1 MGRGILSRQVDSST
15 FLIEKE
21 ILNMFVPEEEN
32 VIVEDNTPDYINEIQ
47 RLKETTVSKEDYNK
61 LKADNKKLI
70 TALSNGTT
78 IEGKV
83 EPKVSPVEKIQ
94 NLRKELFG
102 SESNSMNDLDMVS
115 KMLELRKEIID
126 NGGTDPFLPKGH
138 KVRITDND
146 KECANRVARVLT
158 ECVED
163 AEGSNR
169 RFMSNVFES
178 IV

>member
-1 MGRGILSRQVDSST
+1 
-15 FLIEKE
+15 
-21 ILNMFVPEEEN
+21 MFVPEDEN
-32 VIVEDNTPDYINEIQ
+32 IVVEDNTPDYIAQIKN
-47 RLKETTVSKEDYNK
+47 LKENSVSKEDYNK

-70 TALSNGTT
+70 DALANGTQV
-78 IEGKV
+78 EGVV
-83 EPKVSPVEKIQ
+83 EPKVSAIEKIN

-102 SESNSMNDLDMVS
+102 SESNSMNDLEMVS

>member
-1 MGRGILSRQVDSST
+1 
-15 FLIEKE
+15 
-21 ILNMFVPEEEN
+21 MFVPEEEN
-32 VIVEDNTPDYINEIQ
+32 VVVVEDNTPDYINEIQ

-70 TALSNGTT
+70 TALSNGTQV
-78 IEGKV
+78 EGVV
-83 EPKVSPVEKIQ
+83 EPQVSAVEKIN

-102 SESNSMNDLDMVS
+102 SGSNSLNDLEMVS
-115 KMLELRKEIID
+115 KMLDLRKEIID
-126 NGGTDPFLPKGH
+126 NGGIDPFLPKGH

>member
-1 MGRGILSRQVDSST
+1 
-15 FLIEKE
+15 
-21 ILNMFVPEEEN
+21 MFIPEEEN
-32 VIVEDNTPDYINEIQ
+32 IVVEDNTPDYIAQIKN
-47 RLKETTVSKEDYNK
+47 LKENSVSKEDYNK

-70 TALSNGTT
+70 DALANGTQV
-78 IEGKV
+78 EGVV
-83 EPKVSPVEKIQ
+83 EPKVSAVEKIN

-102 SESNSMNDLDMVS
+102 SENNSMNDLEMVS

>member
-1 MGRGILSRQVDSST
+1 
-15 FLIEKE
+15 
-21 ILNMFVPEEEN
+21 MFIPEEEN
-32 VIVEDNTPDYINEIQ
+32 VVVVEDNTPDYIAQIKN
-47 RLKETTVSKEDYNK
+47 LKENSVSKDDYNK

-70 TALSNGTT
+70 DALANGTQV
-78 IEGKV
+78 EGVV
-83 EPKVSPVEKIQ
+83 EPKVSAVEKIN

-102 SESNSMNDLDMVS
+102 SGSNSMNDLDMVS

>member
-1 MGRGILSRQVDSST
+1 
-15 FLIEKE
+15 
-21 ILNMFVPEEEN
+21 MFIPEEEKM
-32 VIVEDNTPDYINEIQ
+32 VAEDNTPDYINEIQ
-47 RLKETTVSKEDYNK
+47 KLKETTVSKEDYNK

-70 TALSNGTT
+70 EALANGTQV
-78 IEGKV
+78 EGMV
-83 EPKVSPVEKIQ
+83 EPKVSAVEKIN

-102 SESNSMNDLDMVS
+102 SASNSLNDLEMVS
-115 KMLELRKEIID
+115 KMLDLRKEIID
-126 NGGTDPFLPKGH
+126 NGGIDPFLPKGH

>member
-1 MGRGILSRQVDSST
+1 
-15 FLIEKE
+15 
-21 ILNMFVPEEEN
+21 MFVPEEED
-32 VIVEDNTPDYINEIQ
+32 VVVEDNTPDYINEIQ

-83 EPKVSPVEKIQ
+83 EPKVDPEIKIQ

-102 SESNSMNDLDMVS
+102 SESNSMNDLEMVS